1 MGEGVS
7 GVEEEH
13 VNQELEFGVT
23 QWCEKGSTELKIHR
37 TDTELEGMW
46 SVAIIGKI
54 SLEEV
59 KSKLKGKD
67 GRVVGV

>member
-1 MGEGVS
+1 MRRAAQTSKFTG
-7 GVEEEH
+7 
-13 VNQELEFGVT
+13 QTL
-23 QWCEKGSTELKIHR
+23 
-37 TDTELEGMW
+37 ELEGVW